1 VDAKLLT
8 ADAAYLNAES
18 KAGEAGEKARD
29 NALKVMQ
36 SGMQTTKDQMSM
48 LAEFPDRAAIMAGA
62 FPGNP
67 DIEMALE
74 AGGGPGAKSNPQ
86 LEATVMRLLDNKL
99 AMQNINYMATTGLSA
114 PDYNGYNEIW
124 QTFNLREAEMNA
136 AFRGDTILGPL
147 GGGDPTE
154 GEPFRASV
162 RAAGG
167 AVDIDPV
174 AEGNQGGAMRRA
186 WAGFTG
192 PHAFDQKQQ
201 FLRKATARAMVE
213 AQELERQGQ
222 MGLKVSGTAQEN
234 ISLKQEIVGKDAEI
248 AQLRADLGYGPGSQL
263 VAPGQ
268 NVTELPGGQRV
279 PTSRAEPTQRRIEA
293 RAAGE
298 PIKQTTGEEVE
309 GVESAKRASKFEREE
324 AWKRQHPG
332 AY

>member
-1 VDAKLLT
+1 
-8 ADAAYLNAES
+8 
-18 KAGEAGEKARD
+18 
-29 NALKVMQ
+29 
-36 SGMQTTKDQMSM
+36 MSM
-48 LAEFPDRAAIMAGA
+48 LAEFPDRASIMAGA
-62 FPGNP
+62 FPDNP
-67 DIEMALE
+67 DVEAALA
-74 AGGGPGAKSNPQ
+74 AGGAGAKSNPQ

-154 GEPFRASV
+154 GQPFRAAV
-162 RAAGG
+162 QAAGG

-213 AQELERQGQ
+213 AQELERRGQ
-222 MGLKVSGTAQEN
+222 MGLKVSGGAQALIQAN
-234 ISLKQEIVGKDAEI
+234 QRIAAQDIEI
-248 AQLRADLGYGPGSQL
+248 AQQRAELGYGPDTQL
-263 VAPGQ
+263 VQPGQ

-293 RAAGE
+293 RAGGE

-309 GVESAKRASKFEREE
+309 GVESAKRASKFDLQE
-324 AWKRQHPG
+324 AWRRQHPG